1 MISVLSATQASRQP
15 RARPPLSRRLWQR
28 SASRLLLPAHCQIA
42 YVFAGNGSIVVI
54 THTTLL
60 EEGDP
65 FGPDDPPGPHV
76 LVMSPDAFSSVRLP
90 TEGAVSVGRSSKC
103 GIRIDDPLA
112 SREHARLHVNPV
124 SGGFTFIIE
133 DLGSANGTRVR
144 DVSVAAGQTAPFV
157 PGDAIAIGS
166 TVLMV
171 QHTRPAVG
179 TRRLWSHAYFE
190 SRLSDEC
197 ARAAAAGASF
207 AMARVRLTGTA
218 PWTRV
223 LPILVR
229 TIPLPHLFAA
239 YGPLDYE
246 ILFLETEASE
256 VTRQVEHLVSELQ
269 AVETGARHSVV
280 WYPRDGR
287 STDALLAKANA
298 GLRPSVAGAGTG
310 EEARTLPGAGAGME
324 RLRGLAKRAA
334 TSNISVLILG
344 ETGVGKD
351 VLAQEVHRLSPRGG
365 PLVVLNCAGLAE
377 TLIESELFGHERG
390 AFTGAARAKLG
401 LLEAG
406 NGGTVFLDEIGEM
419 PISLQPKLLRAI
431 EKREVLPVGAV
442 KPRTIDVRFIA
453 ATNRDLEAEV
463 ERGAFRR
470 DLYFRLNGITLAI
483 PPLRERTDEIPALV
497 TSFIAEMCRDCGRER
512 VPTMTAEAMGFIQ
525 GYDWPGNI
533 RELKNVVERA
543 LVLCDSDEILPQFLP
558 LDKMT
563 DLSLEDSGATPMRG
577 AGIDRGELPSV
588 PGIRPD
594 QLPPL
599 DDPKKLAERQSILDA
614 LAHHAGN
621 QTRAAQSLGMPR
633 RTFITKLD
641 QYGIPRPQKTSSG
654 RA

>member
-1 MISVLSATQASRQP
+1 M
-15 RARPPLSRRLWQR
+15 
-28 SASRLLLPAHCQIA
+28 
-42 YVFAGNGSIVVI
+42 I
-54 THTTLL
+54 THTTLM
-60 EEGDP
+60 EEDDP
-65 FGPDDPPGPHV
+65 LGPDDPPGPHL

-90 TEGAVSVGRSSKC
+90 TAGTVDVGRSSKC
-103 GIRIDDPLA
+103 AIQIEDPLA
-112 SREHARLHVNPV
+112 SREHARLHINSVD
-124 SGGFTFIIE
+124 GGVALQIE

-144 DVSVAAGQTAPFV
+144 NVSISPGQLAPFV
-157 PGDAIAIGS
+157 AGDAISVGS

-171 QHTRPAVG
+171 QHNRPAVG

-190 SRLSDEC
+190 SRLTDQC

-246 ILFLETEASE
+246 ILFLETEPND
-256 VTRQVEHLVSELQ
+256 VTRQVEMLASELR
-269 AVETGARHSVV
+269 AAGIEARHGIA

-287 STDALLAKANA
+287 TTDALLARGNA
-298 GLRPSVAGAGTG
+298 LLRPSAGADASGIG
-310 EEARTLPGAGAGME
+310 APSLPGAGAGME

-334 TSNISVLILG
+334 ASGISVLVLG

-351 VLAQEVHRLSPRGG
+351 VLAQEVHRLSSRAG

-377 TLIESELFGHERG
+377 TLIESELFGHEKG
-390 AFTGAARAKLG
+390 AFTGAARSKVG
-401 LLEAG
+401 LLETA

-419 PISLQPKLLRAI
+419 PLSLQPKLLRTI

-442 KPRTIDVRFIA
+442 KPRPIDVRFIA

-463 ERGAFRR
+463 TKGTFRR
-470 DLYFRLNGITLAI
+470 DLFFRLNGITLAI
-483 PPLRERTDEIPALV
+483 PPLRERTDEIATLV
-497 TSFIAEMCRDCGRER
+497 EIFIAEACRDSGGRR
-512 VPTMTAEAMGFIQ
+512 PPTVTPEAMNFIQ
-525 GYDWPGNI
+525 GYHWPGNI
-533 RELKNVVERA
+533 RELKNVIERA
-543 LVLCDSDEILPQFLP
+543 LVLCDGDEILPQFLP
-558 LDKMT
+558 LDKMSDQT
-563 DLSLEDSGATPMRG
+563 LEDSGAIRAPG
-577 AGIDRGELPSV
+577 VDRGELPSLA
-588 PGIRPD
+588 GIRPD
-594 QLPPL
+594 QLPHL

-633 RTFITKLD
+633 RTFITKLEY
-641 QYGIPRPQKTSSG
+641 YGIPRPQKDGANRT
-654 RA
+654 